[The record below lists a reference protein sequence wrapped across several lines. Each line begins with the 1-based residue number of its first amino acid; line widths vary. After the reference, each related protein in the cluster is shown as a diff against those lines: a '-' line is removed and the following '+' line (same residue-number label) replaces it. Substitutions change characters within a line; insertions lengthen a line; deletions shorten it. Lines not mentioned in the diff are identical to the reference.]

1 MIDKSKN
8 EIINAQLKIEY
19 EKCTSSFLK
28 EWERAFEKEVKNGH
42 VEKVPDRINEFGIID
57 IDRYDAENGI
67 LVIGRETNGW
77 SNKDYENGRLF
88 RDWLEGI
95 TKNGLPKG
103 EHVSKHPNMWYNL
116 GRWLMLIE
124 NPETPIEQLCG
135 EKDKAIKAIGKIAFT
150 NINKVRGK
158 NKIGKE
164 YHTIASADISME
176 LLKKEIEIINP
187 KIILCCGTAR
197 YVLPVLTEFSGEI
210 ILMPH
215 LEGVKS
221 NIKILDMPHSGARMK
236 TIEMLENLQE
246 ELKKLNGSNHT

>member
-19 EKCTSSFLK
+19 EKCTYSFLK
-28 EWERAFEKEVKNGH
+28 EWERAFEKEVQNGH
-42 VEKVPDRINEFGIID
+42 MEKAPGRINEFGIID
-57 IDRYDAENGI
+57 VDRYDAEKGI

-77 SNKDYENGRLF
+77 RNEHYKNGWLF

-103 EHVSKHPNMWYNL
+103 EHISKHPNMWYNL
-116 GRWLMLIE
+116 GRWIMLIE
-124 NPETPIEQLCG
+124 NPDLSIEQLCT
-135 EKDKAIKAIGKIAFT
+135 EKDEAIKAIGKIAFT

-187 KIILCCGTAR
+187 EIILCCGTAR

-215 LEGVKS
+215 LNGVKS
-221 NIKILDMPHSGARMK
+221 NIKMFDMPHSGARK
-236 TIEMLENLQE
+236 KAIEMLEILQE
-246 ELKKLNGSNHT
+246 ELKKN

>member
-8 EIINAQLKIEY
+8 EIVNAQLRNEY

-28 EWERAFEKEVKNGH
+28 VWEDTFKEKA
-42 VEKVPDRINEFGIID
+42 PTRMNEFGIID
-57 IDRYDAENGI
+57 AERYDAENGI

-77 SNKDYENGRLF
+77 SNEDYENGCLF
-88 RDWLEGI
+88 RDWMENI
-95 TKNGLPKG
+95 TRNGLPKG
-103 EHVSKHPNMWYNL
+103 KHVSKHPNMWYNL
-116 GRWLMLIE
+116 GRWLMLIDR
-124 NPETPIEQLCG
+124 PETPIEQLCS
-135 EKDKAIKAIGKIAFT
+135 EKDEAIRAIGKIAFT

-221 NIKILDMPHSGARMK
+221 NIKILDMPHSGARKK

>member
-8 EIINAQLKIEY
+8 EIVNAQLKNEY
-19 EKCTSSFLK
+19 EKRTSSFLK
-28 EWERAFEKEVKNGH
+28 EWERAFEKEVQNGH
-42 VEKVPDRINEFGIID
+42 VEKAPGRINEFGIID
-57 IDRYDAENGI
+57 IGRYDADNGI
-67 LVIGRETNGW
+67 LVICRETNGW
-77 SNKDYENGRLF
+77 KNEHYKNGRLF

-103 EHVSKHPNMWYNL
+103 EHISKHPNMWYNL
-116 GRWLMLIE
+116 GRWIMLIE
-124 NPETPIEQLCG
+124 NPDLSIEQLCM
-135 EKDKAIKAIGKIAFT
+135 EKAEAIRAIGKIAFT

-197 YVLPVLTEFSGEI
+197 YVLPLLKDFSGRVI
-210 ILMPH
+210 I
-215 LEGVKS
+215 
-221 NIKILDMPHSGARMK
+221 MPHSGARK
-236 TIEMLENLQE
+236 NTIRMLESLKE
-246 ELKKLNGSNHT
+246 ELEIN